1 MLCFFPPKI
10 LFCCGIL
17 WLLFFDAIKSDDAE
31 SPLSAC
37 EIEKLLKP
45 ILSPPDDRTIQA
57 QALRARLINLIR
69 KGLDEQ
75 VGNELD
81 EKRSISSLARWND
94 MPMKRNIQ
102 SLARDGYLRSNE
114 DNQDDADLSLKRSI
128 QSLARMDQFPEYQ
141 TEPPKRS
148 ISSLARNG
156 ELRSGRRNDE
166 DILDELYEKR
176 NIGSLARDFNF
187 PTYGKRFI
195 GSLARNGDL
204 NSRFGPGKRTLA
216 SVVRNGRH
224 SVTTLS
230 RNNILPEDY
239 DEYKRNIASLAREG
253 DKLVGKRNVAA
264 MLRQDKYL
272 NDQLRH
278 ASEEYTQTEKPETG
292 DELNNESKRN
302 LASIKA
308 GYKAKYKRSAPYNDR
323 SKREVDFYDMP
334 NEEYIQPVY
343 QNQNSRE
350 YEELLNA
357 LYGVYPNNEK
367 RFLGSLARSGWPTS
381 LLKYKSPDKRHIGS
395 LARLG
400 WLPSFR
406 SARRFNRSGRSTNYG
421 DCGVC
426 RETTADGEAEDDSF
440 SESPEDKRFL
450 LIPAANSNMFLRK
463 FPDRS

>member
-17 WLLFFDAIKSDDAE
+17 WLLFFDAIKSEDPE
-31 SPLSAC
+31 SPLSTC
-37 EIEKLLKP
+37 EIERLLKP

-57 QALRARLINLIR
+57 QALRNRLINLIR
-69 KGLDEQ
+69 QGLDEQ
-75 VGNELD
+75 IGNELD

-102 SLARDGYLRSNE
+102 SLAREGYLRSNE

-128 QSLARMDQFPEYQ
+128 QSLARLNQFPEYQ

-156 ELRSGRRNDE
+156 ELFDGRRNLE
-166 DILDELYEKR
+166 DLLDELYEKR

-204 NSRFGPGKRTLA
+204 NGHFSGGKRNLA
-216 SVVRNGRH
+216 SVVRNGKH
-224 SVTTLS
+224 SAATLA
-230 RNNILPEDY
+230 RANNLPEDY
-239 DEYKRNIASLAREG
+239 DEYKRNIASLARDG
-253 DKLVGKRNVAA
+253 DKFLGKRNVAA
-264 MLRQDKYL
+264 MLRQDNYL
-272 NDQLRH
+272 NEQLRH
-278 ASEEYTQTEKPETG
+278 QAEDYTPTEKPVVA
-292 DELNNESKRN
+292 DEVNNESKRN
-302 LASIKA
+302 LASVKA
-308 GYKAKYKRSAPYNDR
+308 GYKPKYKRSAPFTDR
-323 SKREVDFYDMP
+323 NKREADYYDVS

-343 QNQNSRE
+343 QNQNNRE
-350 YEELLNA
+350 YEELLNS
-357 LYGVYPNNEK
+357 LYGMYPNNEK

-381 LLKYKSPDKRHIGS
+381 LLKYKNPDKRHIGS

-421 DCGVC
+421 ECGIC
-426 RETTADGEAEDDSF
+426 RETAADGEAEDDTF

-450 LIPAANSNMFLRK
+450 LIPAANSMFLRK
-463 FPDRS
+463 LPVRS